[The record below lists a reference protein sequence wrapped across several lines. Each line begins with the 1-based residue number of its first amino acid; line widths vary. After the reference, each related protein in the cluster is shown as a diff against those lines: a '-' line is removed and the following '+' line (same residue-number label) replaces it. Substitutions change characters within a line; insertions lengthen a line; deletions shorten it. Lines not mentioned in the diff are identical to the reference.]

1 MLRALRPDERAE
13 TVLDVDYDRLWRS
26 GKRAILFDMDNTLGR
41 RNASRPADRVL
52 ELLDELSDR
61 GFRIGILSNRRFG
74 LDGEMVRTVSER
86 YPMISA
92 AGKPRTG
99 HLRRMLEQL
108 GVSQDEAIMIGDRIL
123 TDVLAG
129 NRAGLHTI
137 RVTRAL

>member
-1 MLRALRPDERAE
+1 MLRALRPNERVD

-26 GKRAILFDMDNTLGR
+26 GKRAILFDLDNTLGR
-41 RNASRPADRVL
+41 RNASRPADQVL
-52 ELLDELSDR
+52 DLLEDLAGR

-74 LDGEMVRTVSER
+74 LDGEMVRTVRDR

-92 AGKPRTG
+92 AGKPRTRR
-99 HLRRMLEQL
+99 LRRLL
-108 GVSQDEAIMIGDRIL
+108 GRLGISSDQAIMIGDRIL

>member
-1 MLRALRPDERAE
+1 MLRAFRPNERAD

-26 GKRAILFDMDNTLGR
+26 GKRAILFDLDNTLGR
-41 RNASRPADRVL
+41 RDASRPADEVL
-52 ELLDELSDR
+52 ELLEALAGR

-74 LDGEMVRTVSER
+74 LNGEMVRTVRER

-92 AGKPRTG
+92 AGKPRTRR
-99 HLRRMLEQL
+99 LRRLLQRL
-108 GVSQDEAIMIGDRIL
+108 GISSNQAIMIGDRVL

-137 RVTRAL
+137 HVSRAL